1 MAIFIY
7 KNVSKMGYLPP
18 HIKTPDF
25 YSFDNHLPPHP
36 ITIYTFLLYMYLYYL
51 IKNCNYYRPDFTHF
65 LYEFVFNTLKI
76 EANYT
81 LIKTIYNN
89 SLTNRG
95 QAIF

>member
-25 YSFDNHLPPHP
+25 YSFDNHPPPHH
-36 ITIYTFLLYMYLYYL
+36 YLYIFAL
-51 IKNCNYYRPDFTHF
+51 HVSLLFDKKNSNYYRPDFTHF

-81 LIKTIYNN
+81 SIKIIYNN
-89 SLTNRG
+89 FLTNRG

>member
-1 MAIFIY
+1 
-7 KNVSKMGYLPP
+7 MGYLPP

-25 YSFDNHLPPHP
+25 YSFDNHPPPHH
-36 ITIYTFLLYMYLYYL
+36 YLYIFALHVSLLFDKELY
-51 IKNCNYYRPDFTHF
+51 TF

-89 SLTNRG
+89 FLTNRG